1 MLLSKTMV
9 RQTMATN
16 FPKQGDDK
24 KISLRNS
31 NYPLFDRRFAA
42 SIKKDDPK
50 IWKAGGNIEGN
61 NSYNLL
67 LRALDGDDSPAV
79 LRKIKEREAWA
90 ARHFEDGAQ
99 FKSGDKKA
107 RPSNIAGVVAQIKW
121 LVIGTL
127 GEQKMKDVILEAVK
141 YLEDKEDRAMERQVS
156 ATVEKGLRKKVEDH
170 NEEYGNDKRKR
181 ATYRMLRAVFLR
193 GIGAYKTNPSSV
205 RPSVQSPEQWAYA
218 RVNAF
223 LFALRNLRFPS
234 KNKFDTDLLPK
245 AHPLSSDENGDRIQ
259 NMDTEQRHIKDIRET
274 DESYIVEFAKA
285 KEEKMEMEEEER
297 PYHDDEEK
305 RPYHDEEEEKD
316 KKGMKDEEERAEEL
330 DQEVRDFYAEEG
342 LRRDFE
348 FDRNKIDEEKRTVT
362 IGVSSEEPVQR
373 RFGFEV
379 LGHKEDEID
388 MDFMASGRSPL
399 LLDHDASKQ
408 IGVVEEFAIDPEN
421 KRTVARVRFSK
432 NRMADEVFEDV
443 KDGIRQNISVGY
455 QVNSMQ
461 KEDEEREGVPVYRV
475 NSWSPL
481 EVSAGSVPADQSRL
495 VGFARAKETPKITI
509 NSNKDKIMENV
520 ENNTPEVNPEELRK
534 QFAQE
539 AKQISDLGQQH
550 GQAALAKDA
559 IAKGMRLNEF
569 QNELL
574 KALES
579 KPLDLPSDV
588 DMKSEEKREYSLLK
602 AIQESATG
610 NLSGLE
616 REVSDEIAHRTGK
629 AARGFYMPTNIGFGK
644 RDQTVGSNSGGGFL
658 KGTDHLANEFI
669 EAVYAK
675 LVIGQ
680 AGARTLQG
688 LKGDVA
694 IPKLSASV
702 TNSAFVA
709 ENAAPSEGA
718 ATFAQVTMSPKTLAA
733 FIDVSRKLMLQSDP
747 SVEAVLR
754 EDIINT
760 FARKIDE
767 VAIEGGASNHPSGIL
782 ASVSNNVVGL
792 GSNGAAIAY
801 TNIVELIK
809 AVEEDNAIRNDAST
823 KFLGNSKVT
832 AKLRTTA
839 KQSSGVEGNFI
850 LEPNN
855 TMLGYDYLSSSL
867 VPSDLSKGSGSNLSA
882 LIFGDFS
889 QVLLG
894 YYSGVD
900 VVVDPYTGSSAGTTR
915 LAFFQDMDVAIRD
928 ENAFAVCKD
937 IVTT

>member
-1 MLLSKTMV
+1 
-9 RQTMATN
+9 
-16 FPKQGDDK
+16 
-24 KISLRNS
+24 
-31 NYPLFDRRFAA
+31 
-42 SIKKDDPK
+42 
-50 IWKAGGNIEGN
+50 
-61 NSYNLL
+61 
-67 LRALDGDDSPAV
+67 
-79 LRKIKEREAWA
+79 
-90 ARHFEDGAQ
+90 
-99 FKSGDKKA
+99 
-107 RPSNIAGVVAQIKW
+107 
-121 LVIGTL
+121 
-127 GEQKMKDVILEAVK
+127 
-141 YLEDKEDRAMERQVS
+141 
-156 ATVEKGLRKKVEDH
+156 
-170 NEEYGNDKRKR
+170 
-181 ATYRMLRAVFLR
+181 MLRAVFLR

-223 LFALRNLRFPS
+223 MFALRNLRFPS

-285 KEEKMEMEEEER
+285 KEEKMEMDEEER

-373 RFGFEV
+373 RFGYEV
-379 LGHKEDEID
+379 LGHAEDEID

-481 EVSAGSVPADQSRL
+481 EVSAVSVPADQSRL

-588 DMKSEEKREYSLLK
+588 DMKTEDKREYSLLK
-602 AIQESATG
+602 AIQESANG
-610 NLSGLE
+610 NLTGLE

-709 ENAAPSEGA
+709 ENAAPSEGS

-767 VAIEGGASNHPSGIL
+767 VAIEGGASNHPSGII
-782 ASVSNNVVGL
+782 ASVSNNIVGL

>member
-1 MLLSKTMV
+1 
-9 RQTMATN
+9 MASN

-61 NSYNLL
+61 NSYRLL

-79 LRKIKEREAWA
+79 LRKIREREAWA

-127 GEQKMKDVILEAVK
+127 GEQKMKDVVLEAVK

-181 ATYRMLRAVFLR
+181 ATFRMLRAVFLR
-193 GIGAYKTNPSSV
+193 GIGAYKTNPGSV

-223 LFALRNLRFPS
+223 MFALRNLRFPS

-259 NMDTEQRHIKDIRET
+259 NMDTEHRHIKDIRET

-285 KEEKMEMEEEER
+285 KEEKMEMDEEER

-316 KKGMKDEEERAEEL
+316 KKGMKDEEDRALEL

-373 RFGFEV
+373 RFGYEV
-379 LGHKEDEID
+379 LGHAEDEID

-461 KEDEEREGVPVYRV
+461 KEDEEREGVPIYRV

-481 EVSAGSVPADQSRL
+481 EVSAVSVPADQSRL
-495 VGFARAKETPKITI
+495 VGFARSKETPKITI

-534 QFAQE
+534 QFALE

-550 GQAALAKDA
+550 GQAGLAKDA

-588 DMKSEEKREYSLLK
+588 DMKVEEKRDYSLLK
-602 AIQESATG
+602 AIQESAAG

-616 REVSDEIAHRTGK
+616 REMSDEIAHRTGK

-675 LVIGQ
+675 LIIGQ

-688 LKGDVA
+688 LKGDIA

-709 ENAAPSEGA
+709 ENSAPSEGS

-782 ASVSNNVVGL
+782 ASVSNNVEAIGT
-792 GSNGAAIAY
+792 NGGALAY
-801 TNIVELIK
+801 TNVVNLIQK
-809 AVEEDNAIRNDAST
+809 VEEDNAIRNDAST

-832 AKLRTTA
+832 AKLRTTS

-855 TMLGYDYLSSSL
+855 TMMGYDYLSSSL
-867 VPSDLSKGSGSNLSA
+867 VPSDLTKGSGSALSA

-900 VVVDPYTGSSAGTTR
+900 VVVDPFTGSSAGTTR

-937 IVTT
+937 IVT

>member
-79 LRKIKEREAWA
+79 IRKIKEREAWA

-481 EVSAGSVPADQSRL
+481 EVSAVSVPADQSRL

-550 GQAALAKDA
+550 GQAGLAKDA

-801 TNIVELIK
+801 TNIVELIQ

-832 AKLRTTA
+832 SKLRTTS

-900 VVVDPYTGSSAGTTR
+900 VVVDPFTGSSAGTTR

-928 ENAFAVCKD
+928 ENAFAVIKD

>member
-1 MLLSKTMV
+1 M
-9 RQTMATN
+9 
-16 FPKQGDDK
+16 
-24 KISLRNS
+24 
-31 NYPLFDRRFAA
+31 
-42 SIKKDDPK
+42 
-50 IWKAGGNIEGN
+50 IET
-61 NSYNLL
+61 
-67 LRALDGDDSPAV
+67 
-79 LRKIKEREAWA
+79 RE
-90 ARHFEDGAQ
+90 
-99 FKSGDKKA
+99 
-107 RPSNIAGVVAQIKW
+107 
-121 LVIGTL
+121 
-127 GEQKMKDVILEAVK
+127 
-141 YLEDKEDRAMERQVS
+141 
-156 ATVEKGLRKKVEDH
+156 VE
-170 NEEYGNDKRKR
+170 
-181 ATYRMLRAVFLR
+181 
-193 GIGAYKTNPSSV
+193 
-205 RPSVQSPEQWAYA
+205 
-218 RVNAF
+218 
-223 LFALRNLRFPS
+223 
-234 KNKFDTDLLPK
+234 
-245 AHPLSSDENGDRIQ
+245 
-259 NMDTEQRHIKDIRET
+259 ET
-274 DESYIVEFAKA
+274 
-285 KEEKMEMEEEER
+285 
-297 PYHDDEEK
+297 
-305 RPYHDEEEEKD
+305 RPYHDEEEEEKAHHED
-316 KKGMKDEEERAEEL
+316 EEKGMKDEDERGEL
-330 DQEVRDFYAEEG
+330 DQEVRDFYAKDG

-348 FDRNKIDEEKRTVT
+348 FDRNKIDEEKRTVV

-399 LLDHDASKQ
+399 LLDHDATKQ

-455 QVNSMQ
+455 QVNSMH

-481 EVSAGSVPADQSRL
+481 EVSAVSVPADQSRL

-534 QFAQE
+534 QFALE

-550 GQAALAKDA
+550 GQAGLAKDA

-588 DMKSEEKREYSLLK
+588 DMKTEDKREYSLLK
-602 AIQESATG
+602 AIQESANG

-616 REVSDEIAHRTGK
+616 KEVSDEIAHQTGK
-629 AARGFYMPTNIGFGK
+629 SARGFYMPTNIGFGK

-675 LVIGQ
+675 LVIGE
-680 AGARTLQG
+680 AGARTLTG

-709 ENAAPSEGA
+709 ENSAPSEGS
-718 ATFAQVTMSPKTLAA
+718 ATFAQVTMSPKTLAC

-767 VAIEGGASNHPSGIL
+767 VAIEGGASNHPSGII
-782 ASVSNNVVGL
+782 ASVSNNIVGL
-792 GSNGAAIAY
+792 GSNGNAIAY

-839 KQSSGVEGNFI
+839 KQSSGVEDNFI

>member
-1 MLLSKTMV
+1 
-9 RQTMATN
+9 MATN

-79 LRKIKEREAWA
+79 IRKIKEREAWA

-107 RPSNIAGVVAQIKW
+107 RPSNIAGVVAQVKW

-170 NEEYGNDKRKR
+170 NEEYGDDKRKR
-181 ATYRMLRAVFLR
+181 ATFRMLRAVFLR
-193 GIGAYKTNPSSV
+193 GIGAYKTNPGSV

-223 LFALRNLRFPS
+223 MFALRNLRFPS

-245 AHPLSSDENGDRIQ
+245 AHPLSSKENGDRIQ

-285 KEEKMEMEEEER
+285 KEEKMEMDEEER

-373 RFGFEV
+373 RFGYEV

-455 QVNSMQ
+455 QVNSMH

-481 EVSAGSVPADQSRL
+481 EVSAVSVPADQSRL

-550 GQAALAKDA
+550 GQAGLAKDA

-588 DMKSEEKREYSLLK
+588 DMKTEEKREYSLLK

-709 ENAAPSEGA
+709 ENAAPSEGS

-801 TNIVELIK
+801 TNIVELIQ

-832 AKLRTTA
+832 SKLRTTS

-900 VVVDPYTGSSAGTTR
+900 VVVDPFTGSSAGTTR

-928 ENAFAVCKD
+928 ENAFAVIKD

>member
-79 LRKIKEREAWA
+79 IRKIKEREAWA

-223 LFALRNLRFPS
+223 MFALRNLRFPS

-285 KEEKMEMEEEER
+285 KEEKMEMDEEER

-305 RPYHDEEEEKD
+305 RPYHDEDEKD

-373 RFGFEV
+373 RFGYEV
-379 LGHKEDEID
+379 LGHAEDEID

-481 EVSAGSVPADQSRL
+481 EVSAVSVPADQSRL

-588 DMKSEEKREYSLLK
+588 DMKTEDKREYSLLK
-602 AIQESATG
+602 AIQESANG
-610 NLSGLE
+610 NLTGLE

-709 ENAAPSEGA
+709 ENAAPSEGS

-767 VAIEGGASNHPSGIL
+767 VAIEGGASNHPSGII
-782 ASVSNNVVGL
+782 ASVSNNIVGL

>member
-1 MLLSKTMV
+1 
-9 RQTMATN
+9 MATN

-79 LRKIKEREAWA
+79 IRKIKEREAWA

-107 RPSNIAGVVAQIKW
+107 RPSNIAGVVAQVKW

-170 NEEYGNDKRKR
+170 NEEYGDDKRKR
-181 ATYRMLRAVFLR
+181 ATFRMLRAVFLR
-193 GIGAYKTNPSSV
+193 GIGAYKTNPGSV

-223 LFALRNLRFPS
+223 MFALRNLRFPS

-245 AHPLSSDENGDRIQ
+245 AHPLSSKENGDRIQ

-285 KEEKMEMEEEER
+285 KEEKMEMDEEER

-316 KKGMKDEEERAEEL
+316 KKGMTVDEERAEEL
-330 DQEVRDFYAEEG
+330 DHEVRDFYAEEG

-373 RFGFEV
+373 RFGYEV

-455 QVNSMQ
+455 QVNSMH

-481 EVSAGSVPADQSRL
+481 EVSAVSVPADQSRL

-550 GQAALAKDA
+550 GQAGLAKDA

-588 DMKSEEKREYSLLK
+588 DMKTEEKREYSLLK

-709 ENAAPSEGA
+709 ENAAPSEGS

-733 FIDVSRKLMLQSDP
+733 FIDVS
-747 SVEAVLR
+747 
-754 EDIINT
+754 
-760 FARKIDE
+760 
-767 VAIEGGASNHPSGIL
+767 
-782 ASVSNNVVGL
+782 
-792 GSNGAAIAY
+792 
-801 TNIVELIK
+801 
-809 AVEEDNAIRNDAST
+809 
-823 KFLGNSKVT
+823 
-832 AKLRTTA
+832 
-839 KQSSGVEGNFI
+839 
-850 LEPNN
+850 
-855 TMLGYDYLSSSL
+855 
-867 VPSDLSKGSGSNLSA
+867 
-882 LIFGDFS
+882 
-889 QVLLG
+889 
-894 YYSGVD
+894 
-900 VVVDPYTGSSAGTTR
+900 
-915 LAFFQDMDVAIRD
+915 
-928 ENAFAVCKD
+928 
-937 IVTT
+937 

>member
-1 MLLSKTMV
+1 
-9 RQTMATN
+9 MATN

-79 LRKIKEREAWA
+79 IRKIKEREAWA

-373 RFGFEV
+373 RFGYEV
-379 LGHKEDEID
+379 LGHAEDEID

-481 EVSAGSVPADQSRL
+481 EVSAVSVPADQSRL

-801 TNIVELIK
+801 TNIVELIQ

-832 AKLRTTA
+832 SKLRTTS

-900 VVVDPYTGSSAGTTR
+900 VVVDPFTGSSAGTTR

-928 ENAFAVCKD
+928 ENAFAVIKD